1 MARQA
6 MSARDLILARL
17 RAAHHVLPDPVPAYR
32 PVRPADLGAELAAR
46 ARAVFATAEEIADLA
61 DLPAA
66 VARSLG
72 PDAAL
77 PLAVA
82 ADLSHLAWAQAGL
95 TVAAAPGRAAMAASV
110 ARVAGAIA
118 ETGTLILTSRDPH
131 GPWPNLLADRHI
143 AVVPR
148 GLISATLED
157 AVARLAGN
165 RLPRALHLATGP
177 SRTGDIE
184 QTLELGAHGAV
195 AVHLVLTP

>member
-1 MARQA
+1 
-6 MSARDLILARL
+6 MSARDLILGRL
-17 RAAHHVLPDPVPAYR
+17 RATQHRLPDPVSPYR
-32 PVRPADLGAELAAR
+32 PEASADLGAALADR
-46 ARAVFATAEEIADLA
+46 ARAVFATAEDIASLD

-66 VARSLG
+66 VARYLG
-72 PDAAL
+72 PEVAT
-77 PLAVA
+77 LAVA
-82 ADLSHLAWAQAGL
+82 AELQHLAWTAAGL
-95 TVAAAPGRAAMAASV
+95 APAAPPGRAAMAASV
-110 ARVAGAIA
+110 AVVAGAIA

-148 GLISATLED
+148 SLISATLEE

-165 RLPRALHLATGP
+165 RLPRSLHLATGP

-195 AVHLVLTP
+195 AVHLILTP

>member
-1 MARQA
+1 
-6 MSARDLILARL
+6 MSTRDLILARL
-17 RAAHHVLPDPVPAYR
+17 RAAQHVLPDPVPAYR
-32 PVRPADLGAELAAR
+32 PVPPADLGAELAAR

-66 VARSLG
+66 VARYLG
-72 PDAAL
+72 PDTATL
-77 PLAVA
+77 PLAVG
-82 ADLSHLAWAQAGL
+82 ADLQHLAWTEAGL

-148 GLISATLED
+148 ALISATLEE

-165 RLPRALHLATGP
+165 RPPRALHLATGP

>member
-1 MARQA
+1 
-6 MSARDLILARL
+6 MSARDLILGRL
-17 RAAHHVLPDPVPAYR
+17 RATQHRLPDPVAPYR
-32 PVRPADLGAELAAR
+32 PEAPADLGAALAAR
-46 ARAVFATAEEIADLA
+46 ARAVFATAEEITSLD

-66 VARSLG
+66 VARYLG
-72 PDAAL
+72 PDITT
-77 PLAVA
+77 LAVA
-82 ADLSHLAWAQAGL
+82 AELRHLAWSAAGL
-95 TVAAAPGRAAMAASV
+95 TPAAPPGRAAMAASV
-110 ARVAGAIA
+110 APVVGAIA

-148 GLISATLED
+148 GLISATLEE

-165 RLPRALHLATGP
+165 RLPRSLHLATGP

>member
-1 MARQA
+1 
-6 MSARDLILARL
+6 MSSRDLILGRL
-17 RAAHHVLPDPVPAYR
+17 RAAIHKLPDAVAPYR
-32 PVRPADLGAELAAR
+32 PPPQADLGAALAAR
-46 ARAVFATAEEIADLA
+46 ARAVFATSEEIASLD

-66 VARSLG
+66 VARYLG
-72 PDAAL
+72 AGAGPVAI
-77 PLAVA
+77 A
-82 ADLSHLAWAQAGL
+82 ADLAALDWAGAGIAP
-95 TVAAAPGRAAMAASV
+95 AAAPARTSMAASV

-118 ETGTLILTSRDPH
+118 ETGTLLLTSRDPH

-148 GLISATLED
+148 GLISATLEE

-165 RLPRALHLATGP
+165 RLPRALHLVTGP

-195 AVHLVLTP
+195 AVHLILTP

>member
-1 MARQA
+1 
-6 MSARDLILARL
+6 MSARDLILGRL
-17 RAAHHVLPDPVPAYR
+17 RATQHKLPDPVQPYR
-32 PVRPADLGAELAAR
+32 PATPGDLGDALAAR
-46 ARAVFATAEEIADLA
+46 AQAVFATAEEIASLD

-66 VARSLG
+66 VARYLG
-72 PDAAL
+72 PTATT
-77 PLAVA
+77 LAVA
-82 ADLSHLAWAQAGL
+82 ADLQHLAWAAAGL
-95 TVAAAPGRAAMAASV
+95 TAAAPPGRAATAASV
-110 ARVAGAIA
+110 AVVAGAIA

-195 AVHLVLTP
+195 AVHLILTP

>member
-1 MARQA
+1 
-6 MSARDLILARL
+6 MSARDLILGRL
-17 RAAHHVLPDPVPAYR
+17 RATQHELPAPVASYR
-32 PVRPADLGAELAAR
+32 PVPPEDLGAALAAR
-46 ARAVFATAEEIADLA
+46 ARAVFATADEIASLD

-66 VARSLG
+66 VARYLG
-72 PDAAL
+72 PEVTT
-77 PLAVA
+77 LAVA
-82 ADLSHLAWAQAGL
+82 ADLQTLAWAAAGL
-95 TVAAAPGRAAMAASV
+95 TPAAPPGRGSMAASV

-148 GLISATLED
+148 GLIAATLEE

-195 AVHLVLTP
+195 AVHLILTP

>member
-1 MARQA
+1 

-17 RAAHHVLPDPVPAYR
+17 RATQHVLPEPVRAYR
-32 PVRPADLGAELAAR
+32 PVAPADLGAELAAR

-66 VARSLG
+66 VARYLG
-72 PDAAL
+72 PDAGTL
-77 PLAVA
+77 PLAIGA
-82 ADLSHLAWAQAGL
+82 ELQHLAWGPAGL
-95 TVAAAPGRAAMAASV
+95 TATAAPGRAAMAASV

-148 GLISATLED
+148 GLISATLEE

-195 AVHLVLTP
+195 AVHLILTP